1 VTDPVEPE
9 RELVRRLL
17 PLALPAL
24 AVAAG
29 AGAAF
34 GGAGAA
40 VSAGL
45 GIAAVAANL
54 VAHARSAAWASRI
67 SAAAVMVVEL
77 GGYVLRIATF
87 TVALLL
93 LDRLEWFSP
102 IAFVAAF
109 VPATVALLAL
119 EMKYL
124 VDRRTQADLW
134 YFREAPR

>member
-24 AVAAG
+24 AVAVG

-45 GIAAVAANL
+45 GIVAVAANL
-54 VAHARSAAWASRI
+54 VTHARSAAWASRI
-67 SAAAVMVVEL
+67 SATAVVVVEL

-87 TVALLL
+87 TASLFL
-93 LDRLEWFSP
+93 LDRLAWFSAA
-102 IAFVAAF
+102 AFVAAF
-109 VPATVALLAL
+109 VPATAALLVL
-119 EMKYL
+119 EMKL
-124 VDRRTQADLW
+124 LGGRMQADLW

>member
-24 AVAAG
+24 AVAVG

-45 GIAAVAANL
+45 GVVAVAANL

-67 SAAAVMVVEL
+67 SATAVVVVEL

-87 TVALLL
+87 TAALFL
-93 LDRLEWFSP
+93 LDRLTWFSP

-109 VPATVALLAL
+109 VPATVALLVL
-119 EMKYL
+119 ELRYL
-124 VDRRTQADLW
+124 AGRRTQADLW
-134 YFREAPR
+134 YFREASR

>member
-1 VTDPVEPE
+1 MTDPVEPE

-17 PLALPAL
+17 PLGLPAFVL
-24 AVAAG
+24 AVG

-45 GIAAVAANL
+45 GIVAVTANL

-67 SAAAVMVVEL
+67 SATAVMVAEL

-87 TVALLL
+87 TAALFL
-93 LDRLEWFSP
+93 LDRLSWFSAV
-102 IAFVAAF
+102 AFVAAF
-109 VPATVALLAL
+109 VPATAVLLVL
-119 EMKYL
+119 EMKL
-124 VDRRTQADLW
+124 LGGRIQADLW
-134 YFREAPR
+134 YFREAQR

>member
-17 PLALPAL
+17 PLALPAI

-87 TVALLL
+87 TAALLL
-93 LDRLEWFSP
+93 LDRLGWFSP
-102 IAFVAAF
+102 VAFVTAF
-109 VPATVALLAL
+109 VPATAVLLIL
-119 EMKYL
+119 EMKL
-124 VDRRTQADLW
+124 LGGRMHADLW
-134 YFREAPR
+134 YFREAQR

>member
-17 PLALPAL
+17 PLGLPAFVL
-24 AVAAG
+24 AVG

-45 GIAAVAANL
+45 GIVAVTANL

-67 SAAAVMVVEL
+67 SATAVMVVEL

-87 TVALLL
+87 TAALFL
-93 LDRLEWFSP
+93 LDRLSWFSAV
-102 IAFVAAF
+102 AFVAAF
-109 VPATVALLAL
+109 VPATAVLLVL
-119 EMKYL
+119 EMKL
-124 VDRRTQADLW
+124 LGGRIQADLW
-134 YFREAPR
+134 YFREAQR